1 MTRTLSVPPVVKEHL
16 ETLTRSLDKACGSN
30 LASLCVYG
38 SAARGGFVEGESDVD
53 VVVVLGDTS
62 LEKLTALSEPLL
74 LANLAVRAE
83 AMVLR
88 LNDVAPASD
97 VFPLFYDDI
106 RSCHVLLSGRDVF
119 SSVVVTDTHR
129 RLRIEQELREAK
141 IRMHR
146 AVVEARGEDEALAR
160 FVSRKVT
167 QIRSPLYALLTLQ
180 GTSCDDTIGAVLDAF
195 GASGRVDV
203 APLKDTARDPAKA
216 HAAFRALVD
225 AAIEATDR
233 LEVK

>member
-1 MTRTLSVPPVVKEHL
+1 MTRSLNVPARVKEHL
-16 ETLTRSLDKACGSN
+16 DTLTRSLEGACGSN

-38 SAARGGFVEGESDVD
+38 SAVRGGFVEGTSDVD
-53 VVVVLGDTS
+53 LVVVLHDTAH
-62 LEKLTALSEPLL
+62 ERLTALSEPLM
-74 LANLAVRAE
+74 LANHAVRAE

-88 LNDVAPASD
+88 LNDLAPASD

-106 RSCHVLLSGRDVF
+106 KSCHALLSGTDVWKDV
-119 SSVVVTDTHR
+119 SVTDTHR

-146 AVVEARGEDEALAR
+146 AVVDARGEDEALAR

-167 QIRSPLYALLTLQ
+167 QIRSPLHALLTLQ
-180 GTSCDDTIGAVLDAF
+180 GTSCGESVEAVLDAF
-195 GASGRVDV
+195 GKKAGVV
-203 APLKDTARDPAKA
+203 TAPLKDVRTNPAAA
-216 HAAFRALVD
+216 HAAFRALID

-233 LEVK
+233 IEAK